1 MGFGINLEIM
11 IIFSNF
17 FCNSCFF
24 LQLTAD
30 FFLQSNR
37 VLVTNSNFL
46 ISISFQH
53 DGVNLWFLNLD
64 YFIKK
69 NYVSKIYGIRK
80 SEFVAKIYF
89 LSLFSCVWCDRCIQP
104 YSSHVVKYYKYYIL
118 SWCIQ
123 PYSSHVV
130 KYYKY
135 YILSNITNITCCQ
148 ILQILHVVLMHTIY
162 ATKQN
167 KMFARTEL
175 GLRT

>member
-17 FCNSCFF
+17 FVTHVSSYSLQLIFF
-24 LQLTAD
+24 LQR
-30 FFLQSNR
+30 NR
-37 VLVTNSNFL
+37 VLATNSNFL

-118 SWCIQ
+118 S
-123 PYSSHVV
+123 
-130 KYYKY
+130 
-135 YILSNITNITCCQ
+135 NITNITCCQ

>member
-17 FCNSCFF
+17 FVTHVSSYSLQLIF
-24 LQLTAD
+24 LQR
-30 FFLQSNR
+30 NR
-37 VLVTNSNFL
+37 VLATNSNFL

-69 NYVSKIYGIRK
+69 NYVSKIYGMRK

-118 SWCIQ
+118 SWF
-123 PYSSHVV
+123 
-130 KYYKY
+130 YK
-135 YILSNITNITCCQ
+135 LCNK
-148 ILQILHVVLMHTIY
+148 
-162 ATKQN
+162 TKQN
-167 KMFARTEL
+167 VCKDRPRFEDIRL
-175 GLRT
+175 GD